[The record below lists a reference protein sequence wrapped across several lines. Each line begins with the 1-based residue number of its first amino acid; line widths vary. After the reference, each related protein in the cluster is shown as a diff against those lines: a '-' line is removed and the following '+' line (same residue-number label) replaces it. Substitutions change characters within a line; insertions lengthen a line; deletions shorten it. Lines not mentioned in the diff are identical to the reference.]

1 MIRPL
6 VIHALHQ
13 VADPISGYQNMRAVI
28 QHRAAGGAIE
38 SDLSKATFSACL
50 LHVGAVHDDVI
61 ALVIDDVT
69 YVDNLIFM

>member
-1 MIRPL
+1 VIRPL

-13 VADPISGYQNMRAVI
+13 VADPISWHKNVRAVI

-38 SDLSKATFSACL
+38 SDLTKAPLRACL